1 MAKLVIAGQVHHNN
15 LPPLWIPNPTPHK
28 RRLNVLVA
36 CERSGTVRDQFIL
49 LGHNAWS
56 VDLEKPTTKSRFNN
70 FHIRADIFQIINSH
84 DCPHGLYAGLPK
96 FDLMIGHPP
105 CTYLSVSGNSHFLTD
120 PTRYAKRDQALAFF
134 RDLLYAP
141 IPYICLENPRSQA
154 SKVKKPDQLIQPYH
168 HGEPHQK
175 ETFLWLKNLP
185 LLRPT
190 QIVEPQGNFVNDTS
204 NCRSRA
210 TIRSKTFLG
219 IAKAIAEQYGR
230 YVSERN

>member
-15 LPPLWIPNPTPHK
+15 LPPLWIPNPAPHK

-36 CERSGTVRDQFIL
+36 CERSGTVRDQFRI

-56 VDLEKPTTKSRFNN
+56 VDIMCPTHKSRFNQ
-70 FHIRADIFQIINSH
+70 FHIQEDIFKYL
-84 DCPHGLYAGLPK
+84 DYCETVAGIRW
-96 FDLMIGHPP
+96 DLMIGHPP
-105 CTYLSVSGNSHFLTD
+105 CTYLSVSGNPHFSKD
-120 PTRYAKRDQALAFF
+120 PSRIVQRDRALEFF
-134 RDLLYAP
+134 KKLWSVN
-141 IPYICLENPRSQA
+141 IHHIVLENPRSQA
-154 SKVKKPDQLIQPYH
+154 SKIAKPAQLIQPFH

-185 LLRPT
+185 PLRPT

-230 YVSERN
+230 YVSEQD